1 VQTDVKSKQATLF
14 DRLAARD
21 CLYEYKPEALAAVDG
36 LVRHKGRLLDVG
48 CGDGTL
54 GAALESDLV
63 IGVDL
68 SERCAGLAR
77 RKGIHALVADAVGRL
92 PFAAES
98 FDTIYCVDVLH
109 HLGQAW
115 GPVFAE
121 LDRVLRHGGALV
133 IVEPD
138 ARNPLVRW
146 TQAPGSPIRVA
157 PFDNEPAIHPE
168 ELLPH
173 LERRGYACGCEP
185 FHLDARQVVRDV
197 FPLWQRLLKAPFVL
211 ALAYYCRGMPNKFLI
226 TARKPQSI

>member
-1 VQTDVKSKQATLF
+1 MKDDQARLF

-21 CLYEYKPEALAAVDG
+21 CLYEYKPEGLAAIDG
-36 LVRHKGRLLDVG
+36 LVRHKGRVLDVG

-68 SERCAGLAR
+68 SERCARLAR
-77 RKGIHALVADAVGRL
+77 NKGVHAVVADAIGRL

-98 FDTIYCVDVLH
+98 FDTIYCIDVLH
-109 HLGQAW
+109 HLCQAW
-115 GPVFAE
+115 ESVFAE
-121 LDRVLRHGGALV
+121 IDRVLRRGGALI

-157 PFDNEPAIHPE
+157 PFNNEPAIYPE
-168 ELLPH
+168 TLLPH
-173 LERRGYACGCEP
+173 LEGHGYACGCEP
-185 FHLDARQVVRDV
+185 FHLEARQVVRDV

-211 ALAYYCRGMPNKFLI
+211 ALAYYCRRMPNKFLI
-226 TARKPQSI
+226 TARKPQST